1 MENKDQKTSG
11 SGLML
16 SSLWCDVFNLIIGIG
31 LLINGI
37 LIPGIGYILIRLISI
52 FYMMFYKQLGFKYHV
67 RTTRNMMMFC
77 EFLLAYTLFRYDHPI
92 WGYTVAV
99 HWTTICSLTCMY
111 DLWPDTQYEATED
124 IEREDNGVEDWDC
137 DDDE

>member
-37 LIPGIGYILIRLISI
+37 LIPGIGYILHPNPYDFHILHDVLQAAWIQVSCANH
-52 FYMMFYKQLGFKYHV
+52 KKY
-67 RTTRNMMMFC
+67 
-77 EFLLAYTLFRYDHPI
+77 
-92 WGYTVAV
+92 
-99 HWTTICSLTCMY
+99 
-111 DLWPDTQYEATED
+111 
-124 IEREDNGVEDWDC
+124 
-137 DDDE
+137 DDVL

>member
-1 MENKDQKTSG
+1 
-11 SGLML
+11 
-16 SSLWCDVFNLIIGIG
+16 
-31 LLINGI
+31 
-37 LIPGIGYILIRLISI
+37 
-52 FYMMFYKQLGFKYHV
+52 
-67 RTTRNMMMFC
+67 MMFC
-77 EFLLAYTLFRYDHPI
+77 EFLLAYTLVQYHHPI

-99 HWTTICSLTCMY
+99 NWTTICSLTCMY